1 MLTQSLPKV
10 ALVWFACVLVATAT
24 GCSKGAQ
31 QERVTAIDLP
41 TLQVPEPSYD
51 FGQVVE
57 GGKLTHVFTLKNL
70 GGGPLH
76 IDQVRTSCG
85 CTAAAL
91 KTKEIA
97 PHGEGQIEVTFDT
110 NHRSGDQRKTIT
122 VTSDDPI
129 KPSVNLE
136 FHANV
141 EVLLAL
147 QPDFLQLSSEVGKT
161 QVIDTW
167 LTGKLKEKSRLK
179 VLQKPA
185 DHEVA
190 VKVVEQTL
198 DAGVGVLGL
207 RFTLS
212 SKKSGSGNGNIS
224 IETGVANPV
233 KLQVGYSW
241 TVIGNIEVS
250 PAHLLFTN
258 AKGDSMERVL
268 HVKSRI
274 ADFKLQQARIVSGP
288 FVANIETP
296 DSGVGYE
303 VRVSLKKGVAH
314 TAAAVGDSGK
324 LELVS
329 NDPLEPTREVL
340 IKFTPIDAPSTSP

>member
-1 MLTQSLPKV
+1 MLPWSLPKV
-10 ALVWFACVLVATAT
+10 ALVPFACVLLATAT
-24 GCSKGAQ
+24 GCSKGAR
-31 QERVTAIDLP
+31 QERMTAIDLP
-41 TLQVPEPSYD
+41 TLQVPESSYD

-57 GGKLTHVFTLKNL
+57 GGKITHIFTLKNL
-70 GGGPLH
+70 GGGTLH
-76 IDQVRTSCG
+76 IDQVRPSCG
-85 CTAAAL
+85 CTAAVL

-147 QPDFLQLSSEVGKT
+147 QPEFIQLSSELGKT

-167 LTGKLKEKSRLK
+167 LTGKLKEKAHLK

-185 DHEVA
+185 DHELA
-190 VKVVEQTL
+190 VKVIEQTL
-198 DAGVGVLGL
+198 DGGVGVQGL

-212 SKKSGSGNGNIS
+212 SKKSGSGNGNVS
-224 IETGVANPV
+224 IETGFANPSKV
-233 KLQVGYSW
+233 QVGYAW
-241 TVIGNIEVS
+241 TVTGNIEVS

-258 AKGDSMERVL
+258 GKGDSLERVL
-268 HVKSRI
+268 HVTSRN
-274 ADFKLQQARIVSGP
+274 ADFKLQQARVVSGP

-296 DSGVGYE
+296 DSGVGYA
-303 VRVSLKKGVAH
+303 VRVSLRKGV
-314 TAAAVGDSGK
+314 TPAAIADSGK

-329 NDPLEPTREVL
+329 NDPLEPKREVL
-340 IKFTPIDAPSTSP
+340 IKIAPSSSPATAP